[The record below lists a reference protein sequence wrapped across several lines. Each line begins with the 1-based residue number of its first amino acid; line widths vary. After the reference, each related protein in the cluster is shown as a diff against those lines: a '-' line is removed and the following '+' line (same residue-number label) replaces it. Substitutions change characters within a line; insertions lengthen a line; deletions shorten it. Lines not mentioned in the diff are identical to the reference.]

1 MAFVGTD
8 FIFAFNKKDGA
19 LGLKLRLLDD
29 QIVVIG
35 VSGQLEEE
43 VVRHAKRAYSEVVKT
58 AQAAGV
64 EMDTPRD
71 KCDFLQS
78 KVKRFPKIA
87 LPDPFPS
94 SSEVLAVNGQQQFEA
109 ISQELRTA
117 KELYFVIR
125 RHAAACD
132 LDLDAMRPAPSSEV
146 PLHST
151 ADDLPAPPWAAT
163 AEPASSSAV
172 PAQSAA
178 EGSLAPAWAAVAE
191 APTASSAV
199 PADDLPAPPWAA
211 TAEAPATSSAAP
223 AQSTSADFP
232 ASPLGQP
239 SETDDPPSQQM
250 LGWYQRAPGQW
261 FHPSTQESFNE
272 GDPNSGWT
280 QYLDEGTSKPWFW
293 HDATQRFFFWGG
305 GCMKAGRPNAL

>member
-43 VVRHAKRAYSEVVKT
+43 VVRRRQSGSQILGQRVVLV
-58 AQAAGV
+58 G
-64 EMDTPRD
+64 D
-71 KCDFLQS
+71 L
-78 KVKRFPKIA
+78 
-87 LPDPFPS
+87 
-94 SSEVLAVNGQQQFEA
+94 VLAVNGQRQFEA

-199 PADDLPAPPWAA
+199 PANDLPAPPWAATAEA

-232 ASPLGQP
+232 ASPLEEASG
-239 SETDDPPSQQM
+239 TDDPPSQQM

-280 QYLDEGTSKPWFW
+280 QYLDEGMSKPWFW
-293 HDATQRFFFWGG
+293 HDATQRFFFS
-305 GCMKAGRPNAL
+305 